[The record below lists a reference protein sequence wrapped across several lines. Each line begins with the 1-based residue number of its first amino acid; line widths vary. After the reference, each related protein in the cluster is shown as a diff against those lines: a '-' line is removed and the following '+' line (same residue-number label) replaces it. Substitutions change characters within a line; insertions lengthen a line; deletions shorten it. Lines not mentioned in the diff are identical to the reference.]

1 MGQSPHRDVVGS
13 PLVKTG
19 PMSEAD
25 CEFCPPRVDGLVVV
39 ENGTCVGLW
48 DREQTPLVVPRA
60 HRRTAF
66 DLTAEEVRDTFGL
79 LRQLKAMVEDIDPPD
94 GWNIGWNLEAAGGQV
109 TFHAHCHL
117 LPRYSDE
124 PYAGRGIRWLYKQP
138 ENARPSKG
146 RPE

>member
-1 MGQSPHRDVVGS
+1 M
-13 PLVKTG
+13 KTD

-25 CEFCPPRVDGLVVV
+25 CEFCPPRVNDHVVV

-48 DREQTPLVVPRA
+48 DTRQTPLVVPRA

-66 DLTAEEVRDTFGL
+66 DLTAEEVRDTFDL
-79 LRQLKAMVEDIDPPD
+79 LHQLKAMVEDVDPPD

-117 LPRYSDE
+117 LPRYRNE
-124 PYAGRGIRWLYKQP
+124 RYAGRGIRWLYKQP
-138 ENARPSKG
+138 ENARPSME
-146 RPE
+146 RPEQQVKRELS